1 MPFNIPTFEVGDSFV
16 IKNNI
21 GEHLHIIV
29 AEESSDKSATI
40 LLIYLSSKEIPSK
53 DPTTIINNGEHSYIT
68 KSSWVR
74 HQNVIICPRDN
85 IPGKIIDHYGKVTPE
100 LLKRIRAGVEKSD
113 RVNDFDKAL
122 LRLWEM
128 NKLFKEIE

>member
-1 MPFNIPTFEVGDSFV
+1 VPFNIPTFEVGDSFV